1 METKGFKRGDLVG
14 VTWTNM
20 WGPMKI
26 GVVEVDQSTN
36 INVQVLEIGTGNRI
50 YADPKG
56 TKRVEI
62 ESFNLGS

>member
-1 METKGFKRGDLVG
+1 METNGFKRGDLVG

-26 GVVEVDQSTN
+26 GVVEEDQASSTN
-36 INVQVLEIGTGNRI
+36 VQILEIGTGYRI
-50 YADPKG
+50 YADPNG
-56 TKRVEI
+56 TKRIEI